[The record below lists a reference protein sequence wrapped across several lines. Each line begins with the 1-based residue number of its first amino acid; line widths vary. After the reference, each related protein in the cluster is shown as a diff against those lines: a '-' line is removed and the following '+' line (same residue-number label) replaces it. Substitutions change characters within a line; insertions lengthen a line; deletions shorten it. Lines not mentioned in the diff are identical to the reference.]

1 MAVNNSSLS
10 LVERR
15 GAVQLCGEAIYLADV
30 RGTKRRLHFSTA
42 QDARSVA
49 PQGLERKKGQTRP
62 LVEAVGNPPHH

>member
-1 MAVNNSSLS
+1 MP
-10 LVERR
+10 
-15 GAVQLCGEAIYLADV
+15 LCGEAIYLADV

-42 QDARSVA
+42 RLKINLEHVLAVTRRRDARSVA